1 MESAKNVRHKYPL
14 PFFWEEASLQKI
26 FSLFQLDL
34 EILFDINMELAVKL
48 NQSLDTLY
56 ELDFLE
62 YSMLVSSIKRKIQEK
77 NKAASSTEDIYFDNS
92 KPTKLGIPDNLKPG
106 R

>member
-1 MESAKNVRHKYPL
+1 MKNVVLKWL
-14 PFFWEEASLQKI
+14 LQFFWEEASLQKI

-48 NQSLDTLY
+48 NQSFDTLY

-62 YSMLVSSIKRKIQEK
+62 YSMLVASIKRKIIKK
-77 NKAASSTEDIYFDNS
+77 NEENAKATDTIHFDNS
-92 KPTKLGIPDNLKPG
+92 KPTKLGIPDNLKQG